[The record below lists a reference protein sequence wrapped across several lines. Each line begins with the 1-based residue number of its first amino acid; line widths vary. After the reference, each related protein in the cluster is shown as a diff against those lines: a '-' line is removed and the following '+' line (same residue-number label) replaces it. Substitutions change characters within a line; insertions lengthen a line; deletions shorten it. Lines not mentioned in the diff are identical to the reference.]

1 MKYIHSMKIT
11 WVKALQKKY
20 IKKLPKRCNNEK
32 KILLWS
38 IQRIFLNRQRKKH
51 RNIQGGSFG
60 FQSFMGYY
68 VFSS

>member
-38 IQRIFLNRQRKKH
+38 IQRIFLNRQRKKK
-51 RNIQGGSFG
+51 
-60 FQSFMGYY
+60 
-68 VFSS
+68 